1 MNVEQVDFLAEWL
14 HLALDMPD
22 GFARWQDAF
31 DHVRVQW
38 QLERAQRLLRL
49 TKQSTLAPR
58 DRSLVYH
65 AEGMLHAQRG
75 DWPQAVACLMRAVD
89 LLEDSPHVEDG
100 ITVLNDLGMLLRLQ
114 GNHAGAW
121 AAHEQALSLAQA
133 IEHPRLIAE
142 GHGQLGLDLEHQDE
156 VNRAIE
162 HFSRALAH
170 YQALHDDEEAAR
182 MLNHLGEAHWR
193 NGDLTAATDSLQQ
206 ARTVLQAGAGDA
218 YMAAQIE
225 GNLGNVAYE
234 ANDLDEAEA
243 RWRSAMTAMD
253 ALGVVFDKIALLNN
267 LGSLAYAR
275 RDYQTAADYYLESL
289 SLAEELGDERGVQEA
304 LHNLAIVGEHLED
317 YDEDGHE
324 DSAQH
329 VENPGNR

>member
-1 MNVEQVDFLAEWL
+1 MNDEQVDFLAEWL
-14 HLALDMPD
+14 YLALDRPG

-38 QLERAQRLLRL
+38 QLEQAQRLLRL
-49 TKQSTLAPR
+49 TKQSTLAAR

-75 DWPQAVACLMRAVD
+75 DWSRAVDCLMRAVD
-89 LLEDSPHVEDG
+89 LLEDSPHVEEG
-100 ITVLNDLGMLLRLQ
+100 IAILNDLGMLLRLQ

-133 IEHPRLIAE
+133 IEHPRLVAV
-142 GHGQLGLDLEHQDE
+142 GLDQLGLDLEHQGE
-156 VNRAIE
+156 VSQAIE

-170 YQALHDDEEAAR
+170 CQALGDHEETAR

-193 NGDLTAATDSLQQ
+193 NGDLAAARKSLQQ
-206 ARTVLQAGAGDA
+206 AKAVLQAGVDNA
-218 YMAAQIE
+218 YLAAQIE
-225 GNLGNVAYE
+225 GNLGNVAYA

-243 RWRSAMTAMD
+243 RWRSAMLAMD

-275 RDYQTAADYYLESL
+275 LDYQTAADYYLESL
-289 SLAEELGDERGVQEA
+289 SLAQELGDERGIQEA
-304 LHNLAIVGEHLED
+304 LRNLAIVGEHLE
-317 YDEDGHE
+317 
-324 DSAQH
+324 A
-329 VENPGNR
+329 